1 MPSGDRDTKMGWD
14 IGDDEDFDVG
24 DEIVGDDDVEALL
37 GAVMPRGA
45 RRGAALRRAIAA
57 KRVASGTL
65 VKQTRP
71 DKARDY
77 PLSLD
82 SVTTIAAAATA
93 SITTRPQVLFR
104 AERLVIGNAIAPSF
118 LVNDL
123 KIGKNSQF
131 VNAGSLPGEA
141 FSNLS
146 VGVTLKMDTAQVGN
160 DIVINVTN
168 TSAGALRFVAAILG
182 SAVE

>member
-1 MPSGDRDTKMGWD
+1 MYE
-14 IGDDEDFDVG
+14 IGDDEDFEVG
-24 DEIVGDDDVEALL
+24 DDEIVGDDDVEALL
-37 GAVMPRGA
+37 GAVRLPR

-65 VKQTRP
+65 VRQTRP

-168 TSAGALRFVAAILG
+168 TSAGALRFVAALMG